1 MAKRNKQ
8 QAFKQAKR
16 KQRERNRINQLLR
29 RAAASPEVSKN
40 SLEVIVLNPRA
51 NEAQKQRAREILAK
65 LKASEANETPWQKY
79 LREQAPKQADPAKKT
94 PEQIAQEKADQEAR
108 AVAQRAKE
116 AAEQAEKDAQA
127 AAQAQKEAEE
137 AAAKEVTKRAR
148 IAELKSKLAPYH
160 ALHRM
165 PSGFWPKHPQ
175 RQFDEW
181 HEFEEELG
189 DLLATPEELKMRLA
203 WRAEQAEE
211 KKRIAE
217 IQEENMRRDIERAGR
232 EARPR
237 PMFDPPPKTVERLPN
252 GQIKLY
258 GYEKG
263 ILPDGTKIE

>member
-1 MAKRNKQ
+1 MR
-8 QAFKQAKR
+8 F
-16 KQRERNRINQLLR
+16 
-29 RAAASPEVSKN
+29 
-40 SLEVIVLNPRA
+40 
-51 NEAQKQRAREILAK
+51 
-65 LKASEANETPWQKY
+65 
-79 LREQAPKQADPAKKT
+79 
-94 PEQIAQEKADQEAR
+94 QEAVGGGPGR
-108 AVAQRAKE
+108 RRV
-116 AAEQAEKDAQA
+116 
-127 AAQAQKEAEE
+127 
-137 AAAKEVTKRAR
+137 
-148 IAELKSKLAPYH
+148 LA
-160 ALHRM
+160 
-165 PSGFWPKHPQ
+165 GETPQ